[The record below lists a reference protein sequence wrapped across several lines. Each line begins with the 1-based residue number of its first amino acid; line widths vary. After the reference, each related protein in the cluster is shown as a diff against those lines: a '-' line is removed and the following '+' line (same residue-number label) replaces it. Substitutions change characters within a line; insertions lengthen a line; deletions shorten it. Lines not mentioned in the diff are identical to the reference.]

1 MIVTRIA
8 SIEIAHPTIDIMD
21 NASWWSVLYK
31 KIMEVLNIEDFRYNG
46 QCFMVVRTLQVNYGS
61 VKHRR
66 I

>member
-31 KIMEVLNIEDFRYNG
+31 KIMEVLNIEDYR
-46 QCFMVVRTLQVNYGS
+46 
-61 VKHRR
+61 
-66 I
+66 